1 MISPRSNFP
10 LQHVLVVNVALFLG
24 LPFRVR
30 VAKLISDM
38 KTCAVSPSTAMF
50 KDVDIFDLVKFDS
63 RFEVILEGFFQ

>member
-1 MISPRSNFP
+1 M
-10 LQHVLVVNVALFLG
+10 ALFLG
-24 LPFRVR
+24 LPFHVR